1 MKKKIFRWHPRKIL
15 ICSLSPY
22 PYPHCNIRLE
32 FPKLDG
38 GVFRKGFFTG
48 FVWFLQID
56 LNFFERENTHL
67 ETGFVFCR
75 RCPLLSIFQKS
86 HTAIFDFTSIRPLVS
101 KLVGLDRLIWLCE
114 WLWLKTRTIFST
126 NQSQSCKT
134 SRLVLSGVHYDHF
147 GFAFATYSPRV
158 RVLYTGN
165 VSFKLNILGWV
176 MVKK

>member
-22 PYPHCNIRLE
+22 PYPHCNVRLE

-38 GVFRKGFFTG
+38 AVFRKGFFTG

-86 HTAIFDFTSIRPLVS
+86 HTAIFYFTSIRPLVS
-101 KLVGLDRLIWLCE
+101 ELAQDWIVWFGYVNGCDWKLARSSQPISRKAVTHRDLFCLASIMITLDLL
-114 WLWLKTRTIFST
+114 LQLT
-126 NQSQSCKT
+126 
-134 SRLVLSGVHYDHF
+134 VHE
-147 GFAFATYSPRV
+147 SECCIRV
-158 RVLYTGN
+158 MYP
-165 VSFKLNILGWV
+165 SS
-176 MVKK
+176 